1 MPDKKEKEGMQKMV
15 FIGAVCAND
24 DNLELLSD
32 VVGLAL
38 NCYQISATVAT
49 STSPANVFDVHY
61 NEQLSEQE
69 DEISKQC
76 LQDALHSLQE
86 LEARA
91 VLYPDDTGTDR
102 KTLSEIHFLEG
113 KKVVLN
119 GSPVVHILRF
129 HWQ

>member
-1 MPDKKEKEGMQKMV
+1 MQKMV
-15 FIGAVCAND
+15 FIGAVNAND

-32 VVGLAL
+32 VVGLSL
-38 NCYQISATVAT
+38 DCYHVSATVAT

-61 NEQLSEQE
+61 NEQLSGQE
-69 DEISKQC
+69 NEIGKQC
-76 LQDALHSLQE
+76 LQEALHSLQE

-91 VLYPDDTGTDR
+91 VLYPDDTGVDK

>member
-1 MPDKKEKEGMQKMV
+1 MV
-15 FIGAVCAND
+15 FIGGVCAND
-24 DNLELLSD
+24 NNLELLSD

-38 NCYQISATVAT
+38 NCYHVSAMVAT
-49 STSPANVFDVHY
+49 STSPINVFDVHY
-61 NEQLSEQE
+61 NAQLAGQE
-69 DEISKQC
+69 DVISKQC

-91 VLYPDDTGTDR
+91 VLYPDDTGADK

-113 KKVVLN
+113 SRVILN
-119 GSPVVHILRF
+119 GAKIRYILRF